1 VEYLGFVVSMGCVI
15 DGRTVSGGVG
25 NAVGSGVGS
34 AVGSGVGSAVGSGV
48 GSAVGSGGGTA
59 VGLGVDG
66 VESTVVGGDDGHEG
80 QDGEE
85 ELKEIG

>member
-34 AVGSGVGSAVGSGV
+34 AVGSGVGSAVGSG
-48 GSAVGSGGGTA
+48 GGTA

-66 VESTVVGGDDGHEG
+66 VESTVVGGGDGHEG

-85 ELKEIG
+85 ELKELG